1 MYAPHKDIQGV
12 RMDNLCEKSTESDWD
27 VQVRLE
33 RGPDMLVTIK
43 FRLDHT
49 WDDYMDVNN
58 ELLLDDMMDRIASM
72 KEGIEPIEIEN
83 IEYETI

>member
-1 MYAPHKDIQGV
+1 
-12 RMDNLCEKSTESDWD
+12 
-27 VQVRLE
+27 
-33 RGPDMLVTIK
+33 MLVTIK

-72 KEGIEPIEIEN
+72 KEGIEPIEIEKVTM
-83 IEYETI
+83 EE

>member
-1 MYAPHKDIQGV
+1 
-12 RMDNLCEKSTESDWD
+12 
-27 VQVRLE
+27 
-33 RGPDMLVTIK
+33 MLVTIK

-49 WDDYMDVNN
+49 WDEYKGINK

-83 IEYETI
+83 IEYETV